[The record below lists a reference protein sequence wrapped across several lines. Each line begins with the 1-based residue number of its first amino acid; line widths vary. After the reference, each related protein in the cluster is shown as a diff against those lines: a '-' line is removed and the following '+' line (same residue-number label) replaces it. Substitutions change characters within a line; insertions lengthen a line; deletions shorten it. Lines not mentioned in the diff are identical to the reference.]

1 MPSLI
6 NVYIDVDVLM
16 SKLENATEQEFQ
28 QAWRQWPVPQNRTKF
43 DVTFME
49 LYFTSMTAQV
59 PDKAVNDI
67 LW

>member
-1 MPSLI
+1 
-6 NVYIDVDVLM
+6 M

-59 PDKAVNDI
+59 ADKAVNDI
-67 LW
+67 LWL